1 MGNFADNKPRVSE
14 DVGLGIR
21 NMQVMRSDL
30 PHTELD
36 GAKVWEFGF
45 LVVADENRDGR
56 EVDGMC
62 EKKDYLVLN
71 WSLRRS

>member
-1 MGNFADNKPRVSE
+1 MTGTLRNEEKDLGNFADNKPQVSE

-36 GAKVWEFGF
+36 GAKV
-45 LVVADENRDGR
+45 
-56 EVDGMC
+56 
-62 EKKDYLVLN
+62 
-71 WSLRRS
+71 